1 VPPSDPLLR
10 NLLFETHPLVV
21 HAHGAMER
29 KPAWPGIKTALFA
42 SPADPVGPVDGL
54 TLLTCNNGHDAMGLF
69 ERSAGRL
76 AIPCMVRGQGIDPW
90 VNSRDKPRVIRDALH
105 EITTEYVLYAD
116 SRDAVLLRDPREAI
130 ARLDASGCDLL
141 WGGDRINWPAIVEFR
156 EFEGSLPG
164 AKDTEFRYLNGG
176 AWIGRTAFCR
186 AFFDEAIE
194 TPPVPE
200 APDSEQGI
208 LKALFKRHY
217 PRTRIDYRC
226 EVFQNI
232 GFVFADIFAVNGQ

>member
-1 VPPSDPLLR
+1 MPDTAPLLR
-10 NLLFETHPLVV
+10 NLLFDTCPLVV

-29 KPAWPGIKTALFA
+29 KPAWPGIKAALFA
-42 SPADPVGPVDGL
+42 HPAEPVGPVEGL
-54 TLLTCNNGHDAMGLF
+54 TLLTCNSGHEAMGLF
-69 ERSAGRL
+69 ERSAERL

-116 SRDAVLLRDPREAI
+116 SRDAVLLRDPREAL
-130 ARLDASGCDLL
+130 RHFDRSDCELL
-141 WGGDRINWPAIVEFR
+141 WGGDRINWPAIAEFR

-164 AKDTEFRYLNGG
+164 ARETQFRYLNGG

-186 AFFDEAIE
+186 DFFDEALA
-194 TPPVPE
+194 TAPVAE

-208 LKALFKRHY
+208 LKALFKKHY

-226 EVFQNI
+226 EIFQNI
-232 GFVFADIFAVNGQ
+232 GFVFADIFEVTG